1 MRTQRTGW
9 RHFLLGKRAYGINP
23 PVQCT
28 RWFMHRNAP
37 AKCTLARCSS
47 GRRPRNTLVPHVRGW
62 IPHHLVSVALCASKV
77 HTGAARV
84 GGGLATHWYPT
95 CAVGSHTTW
104 SVWLS
109 APAKCT
115 LALLEW
121 EAASQHTGT
130 PRARLDPTPPGQ
142 CGSLRHLCRLTCIT
156 SCSSARRYAASSST
170 TSCCP
175 PQPAA
180 SASAVGRVRLVPTR
194 RFSGLFALPAGSV
207 RSEPLGP
214 R

>member
-109 APAKCT
+109 AASLSSHLHHVLQQRAPVRSLLLHHLLLPATASGVSVSCWKSALGSHASLQRVVCSARWFCQIGT
-115 LALLEW
+115 LRPPLRGE
-121 EAASQHTGT
+121 
-130 PRARLDPTPPGQ
+130 RAE
-142 CGSLRHLCRLTCIT
+142 SLNARHLT
-156 SCSSARRYAASSST
+156 
-170 TSCCP
+170 
-175 PQPAA
+175 
-180 SASAVGRVRLVPTR
+180 LV
-194 RFSGLFALPAGSV
+194 
-207 RSEPLGP
+207 
-214 R
+214 